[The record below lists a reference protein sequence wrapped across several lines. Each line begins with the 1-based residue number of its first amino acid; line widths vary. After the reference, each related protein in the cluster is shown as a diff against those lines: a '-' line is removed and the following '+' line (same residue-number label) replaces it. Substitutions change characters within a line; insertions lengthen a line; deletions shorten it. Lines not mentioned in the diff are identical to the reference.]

1 MLPYYVKTKC
11 NEHCSSAIRYASL
24 KFVISLCVYFK
35 NKVLFTQE
43 NLYNV
48 YKDSLCVNTFSEIV
62 CIKGGVFEELS
73 CIHLKSSST
82 DALYVAFGGG
92 SVIDS
97 VKMFASMT
105 EHPYLTIPSTLSNDA
120 IYSPIARLIKR
131 GKKRSFGV
139 IAPIGIIVDT
149 DVIRRSPRRLILAG
163 VGDLV
168 SNLSAKKDCEIAERN
183 IGETIDAFA
192 LELASLGAESVLKF
206 KVGDINTDL
215 FINRLAYGLIF
226 SGMAMIM
233 SGNSR
238 PASGAEHLIS
248 HAIDEYYPDRS
259 TLHGVQVAWAQLM
272 LEKYVRKDQQ
282 AYHQLYNFFKELGL
296 YEMFSECLFFSEDD
310 FRKLLPLAREMRK
323 RYTVLNTIDL

>member
-1 MLPYYVKTKC
+1 MFYRDLNVPSIIEIGR
-11 NEHCSSAIRYASL
+11 NRIEQIDNLLLRNHI
-24 KFVISLCVYFK
+24 YFK

-226 SGMAMIM
+226 
-233 SGNSR
+233 
-238 PASGAEHLIS
+238 P
-248 HAIDEYYPDRS
+248 
-259 TLHGVQVAWAQLM
+259 VWQ
-272 LEKYVRKDQQ
+272 
-282 AYHQLYNFFKELGL
+282 
-296 YEMFSECLFFSEDD
+296 
-310 FRKLLPLAREMRK
+310 
-323 RYTVLNTIDL
+323 